1 MSVEECPCTGT
12 SCGRDRLV
20 RTLLGINI
28 RCCLFAV
35 VLLSLVLFAS
45 VSIYMTAAGHS
56 GSQEDLEVLH
66 VNANVMAV
74 VLNQT
79 NVPPTERKI
88 NTVQIVFHLA
98 NVIKR

>member
-1 MSVEECPCTGT
+1 
-12 SCGRDRLV
+12 
-20 RTLLGINI
+20 
-28 RCCLFAV
+28 
-35 VLLSLVLFAS
+35 
-45 VSIYMTAAGHS
+45 MTAAGHS